1 MNRTLRLAP
10 LALAIAALGVQPS
23 IAHEPDS
30 ILAQSRRQTPA
41 PPWPAGDER
50 GMANAI
56 GASTWA
62 RCAWHLGQ
70 RKAKSYEL

>member
-1 MNRTLRLAP
+1 MNRTGRIAP
-10 LALAIAALGVQPS
+10 LALAVAAALSPCLS
-23 IAHEPDS
+23 AAHEPDS

-56 GASTWA
+56 GSATMS
-62 RCAWHLGQ
+62 R
-70 RKAKSYEL
+70 RMYVKSAAVTIAP